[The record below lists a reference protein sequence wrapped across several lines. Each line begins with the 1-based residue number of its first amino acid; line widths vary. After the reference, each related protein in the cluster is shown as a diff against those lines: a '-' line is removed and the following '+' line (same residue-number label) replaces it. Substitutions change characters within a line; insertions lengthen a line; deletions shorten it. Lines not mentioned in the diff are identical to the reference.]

1 MKKITRTALLAFA
14 AFSASA
20 FALPA
25 EPLPKSRFVQN
36 LEAGRKQTLVA
47 YGTSLSAIGA
57 WVDQLR
63 AVADQQFPGLSTV
76 INGAQGGAA
85 SG

>member
-36 LEAGRKQTLVA
+36 LEAERKQTLVA
-47 YGTSLSAIGA
+47 NGNG
-57 WVDQLR
+57 WVQE
-63 AVADQQFPGLSTV
+63 P
-76 INGAQGGAA
+76 NGDRGECQC
-85 SG
+85 